1 MIKEINKLDNITK
14 EMKKDFKKK
23 KPEKHVIDYV
33 EYFLFNYRNLE
44 KFIEIEKQAE
54 LDSGYYNPK
63 VKQLEFMKEVI
74 QVALEQEYFDGDDLD
89 LLYNYYF
96 VKDYER
102 KPITHTAELDLFISN
117 STAYEIRRNIINKVS
132 YVAGI

>member
-33 EYFLFNYRNLE
+33 EYFLFNYRDLE
-44 KFIEIEKQAE
+44 KFIEMEKQAE

-89 LLYNYYF
+89 LLHNYYF

-102 KPITHTAELDLFISN
+102 KSITHTAEIDLFISN
-117 STAYEIRRNIINKVS
+117 STAYEIRRNIINKIS
-132 YVAGI
+132 YIAGI